1 MNKKN
6 QSDLNTVEQLFNY
19 SINII
24 KEFFTLST
32 VEQLFNYFILIKK
45 VSIIFRKK

>member
-1 MNKKN
+1 METSKNQKDEFLKVFSPVTLNKKN

-24 KEFFTLST
+24 KEFFILST
-32 VEQLFNYFILIKK
+32 VE
-45 VSIIFRKK
+45 